1 MLKYVMMLSK
11 MYRQWVENYIRQL
24 EEFKYENSG
33 D

>member
-11 MYRQWVENYIRQL
+11 MYRQWVENCIRQL